1 MMSYGAF
8 AVSRTAFTRP
18 GISVCILQAG
28 DASVAPAHVLR
39 RCVTVGAAGIV
50 TVLPSVGIESRRF

>member
-8 AVSRTAFTRP
+8 AVSRPAFTGP

-28 DASVAPAHVLR
+28 DASVAPAHVPHRSVTAVGITAVMLR
-39 RCVTVGAAGIV
+39 I
-50 TVLPSVGIESRRF
+50 GIESDRH

>member
-28 DASVAPAHVLR
+28 DASAAPAHVPR
-39 RCVTVGAAGIV
+39 RYVTVGAAGDRGRVAI
-50 TVLPSVGIESRRF
+50 G